1 MKTVTI
7 DCSGIHT
14 ADALHCA
21 LAQALEFPD
30 YYGKNLD
37 ALFDCL
43 TEICTDTE
51 LILNNWHALTYKLGD
66 WSGKVLYVFRCACD
80 ENPHLTVTLHP

>member
-7 DCSGIHT
+7 DCIGIDT
-14 ADALHCA
+14 AEAFHCA
-21 LAQALEFPD
+21 LAQALNFPA

-37 ALFDCL
+37 SLFDCL
-43 TEICTDTE
+43 TENRTDLE

-80 ENPHLTVTLHP
+80 DNRHLTVTLHP